1 MTLHS
6 VATSY
11 SESPTSAEKELMYTW
26 LDLFRDTITC
36 PNCRDHFTTMLASYR
51 AQFPN
56 MLASRQ
62 EFSMFSFRA
71 HNAVNRRLNKPLQM
85 TLVAC
90 METLRNNIKTRSA
103 LNYRVAY
110 INHITRHWNIMRD
123 VSGMVAMKKLVQMR
137 KIEDEYITGKD
148 TKFAVEL
155 GADVVVLP
163 RDALERE
170 PQMARPIFPR
180 INQATAG
187 GFRIVGGRIG
197 LRR

>member
-1 MTLHS
+1 
-6 VATSY
+6 
-11 SESPTSAEKELMYTW
+11 MYTW
-26 LDLFRDTITC
+26 LDHFRDTITC
-36 PNCRDHFTTMLASYR
+36 PNCKEHFTTTLAAYR

-62 EFSMFSFRA
+62 EFSMFTFRA

-85 TLVAC
+85 TLAAC

-110 INHITRHWNIMRD
+110 INHITRHWSIMRD
-123 VSGMVAMKKLVQMR
+123 VTGMVAIKKLAQMR
-137 KIEDEYITGKD
+137 KIEDEYITRKD
-148 TKFAVEL
+148 TKFEVEL
-155 GADVVVLP
+155 VPDVVVLP
-163 RDALERE
+163 RDALEHE
-170 PQMARPIFPR
+170 PQAPRAMFPR

>member
-1 MTLHS
+1 MTL
-6 VATSY
+6 A
-11 SESPTSAEKELMYTW
+11 
-26 LDLFRDTITC
+26 
-36 PNCRDHFTTMLASYR
+36 
-51 AQFPN
+51 
-56 MLASRQ
+56 
-62 EFSMFSFRA
+62 
-71 HNAVNRRLNKPLQM
+71 
-85 TLVAC
+85 AC

-137 KIEDEYITGKD
+137 KIENEYITGKD
-148 TKFAVEL
+148 TSFAVEL

-163 RDALERE
+163 RDALENE
-170 PQMARPIFPR
+170 PQIARPIFPR